1 MRNNDPG
8 EQLSISRLDGKT
20 LSIAE
25 FGVLG
30 GQISHLVLGGV
41 EVIPKFSGENAR
53 ARVFGYTLAPWPNR
67 LEDGKYQMAGID
79 YQIPKLD
86 SQNNANHGLLLD
98 EKMEILSH
106 DSDSLKLSYS
116 FGKDVHYPFA
126 IDLEIEFSLEEN
138 ALVTRAT
145 ATNNSVNAAPFA
157 IGFHPYFLTGDELA
171 VSAGFTH
178 RVLTDDR
185 MLPVST
191 KEVSGLDL
199 NQNSP
204 ELATLDDCYCGS
216 NEVLVTGP
224 SGAFV
229 VRGLEN
235 INYFMIYRP
244 PSRVFA
250 QGSALAIEPMSHLT
264 NVFATD
270 IESAQ
275 ILPGESKSY
284 SYEIR
289 SR

>member
-1 MRNNDPG
+1 MRKNDPG
-8 EQLSISRLDGKT
+8 EQLSISRRDEKN

-25 FGVLG
+25 FGVFG

-41 EVIPKFSGENAR
+41 EVIPKFSGEDAR

-67 LEDGKYQMAGID
+67 LQDGKYQVDGID

-98 EKMEILSH
+98 EKMEVLSH
-106 DSDSLKLSYS
+106 DSDSLKLFYS
-116 FGKDVHYPFA
+116 FGKDAHYPFA

-145 ATNNSVNAAPFA
+145 ATNNSLNAAPFA
-157 IGFHPYFLTGDELA
+157 IGFHPYFLMGSKFT

-178 RVLTDDR
+178 RVVTDDR
-185 MLPVST
+185 MLPVSA
-191 KEVSGLDL
+191 KKVSRLDL
-199 NQNSP
+199 NQDSP
-204 ELATLDDCYCGS
+204 ELATLDDCYYGS
-216 NEVLVTGP
+216 NEVLVTNS
-224 SGAFV
+224 SGAFEI
-229 VRGLEN
+229 RGLEN

-244 PSRVFA
+244 PAQVFA

-270 IESAQ
+270 MASAQ

>member
-1 MRNNDPG
+1 VRKNDPG
-8 EQLSISRLDGKT
+8 EQLSISRRDEKN

-25 FGVLG
+25 FGVFG

-41 EVIPKFSGENAR
+41 EVIPKFSGESSR
-53 ARVFGYTLAPWPNR
+53 ARVFGYTMAPWPNR
-67 LEDGKYQMAGID
+67 LEDGNYQMDGIE

-98 EKMEILSH
+98 EKMEIVSH
-106 DSDSLKLSYS
+106 DSDSLKLNYS
-116 FGKDVHYPFA
+116 FGKDAHYPFA

-145 ATNNSVNAAPFA
+145 ATNNSLNAAPFA
-157 IGFHPYFLTGDELA
+157 IGFHPYFLMGSKFT

-178 RVLTDDR
+178 RVVADDR
-185 MLPVST
+185 MLPVSA
-191 KEVSGLDL
+191 KEVSRLDL
-199 NQNSP
+199 NQDSP
-204 ELATLDDCYCGS
+204 ELATLDDCYYGS
-216 NEVLVTGP
+216 NEVLVTNP
-224 SGAFV
+224 SGSFEI
-229 VRGLEN
+229 RGLEN
-235 INYFMIYRP
+235 INYFMLYRP
-244 PSRVFA
+244 PAQVFA

-270 IESAQ
+270 IASAQ

>member
-1 MRNNDPG
+1 MRKNDPG
-8 EQLSISRLDGKT
+8 EQLSISRLDGKA

-25 FGVLG
+25 FSALG

-53 ARVFGYTLAPWPNR
+53 DQVFGFTLAPWPNR
-67 LEDGKYQMAGID
+67 LEDGQYQMDGIE

-106 DSDSLKLSYS
+106 DSNSLKLSYS
-116 FGKDVHYPFA
+116 FGKDAYYPFA
-126 IDLEIEFSLEEN
+126 IDLEIEFILEEN

-145 ATNNSVNAAPFA
+145 ATNNSLTAAPFA
-157 IGFHPYFLTGDELA
+157 IGFHPYFLMRDEFT

-191 KEVSGLDL
+191 KGVLGLDL
-199 NQNSP
+199 NQDSL
-204 ELATLDDCYCGS
+204 ELAALDDCYFGS
-216 NEVLVTGP
+216 NEVLVTSP
-224 SGAFV
+224 SSSFEI
-229 VRGLEN
+229 RGLEN
-235 INYFMIYRP
+235 INYFMLYRP
-244 PSRVFA
+244 PVRLFS

-270 IESAQ
+270 ISSAQ
-275 ILPGESKSY
+275 IPPGESKSY

>member
-1 MRNNDPG
+1 VRNNDPG
-8 EQLSISRLDGKT
+8 EQLSISRLDEKT

-25 FGVLG
+25 FGVIG
-30 GQISHLVLGGV
+30 GQINHLVLGGV
-41 EVIPKFSGENAR
+41 EVIPKFFGEDAR
-53 ARVFGYTLAPWPNR
+53 ARVFGYTMAPWPNR
-67 LEDGKYQMAGID
+67 LEDGKYQMNDIE

-106 DSDSLKLSYS
+106 DSDSIKLAYS
-116 FGKDVHYPFA
+116 FGKDAHYPFE
-126 IDLEIEFSLEEN
+126 IDLEIEFILEEN

-145 ATNNSVNAAPFA
+145 ATNNSLNAAPFA
-157 IGFHPYFLTGDELA
+157 IGFHPYFLMGDEFT

-185 MLPVST
+185 MLPVSA

-199 NQNSP
+199 NQDSP
-204 ELATLDDCYCGS
+204 ELATLDDCYFGS
-216 NEVLVTGP
+216 NEVLVTSP
-224 SGAFV
+224 SGSFEI
-229 VRGLEN
+229 RGLEN
-235 INYFMIYRP
+235 INYFMLYRP
-244 PSRVFA
+244 AVKVFA

-270 IESAQ
+270 IASAQ
-275 ILPGESKSY
+275 ILPGESRSF

>member
-1 MRNNDPG
+1 VRKNDPG
-8 EQLSISRLDGKT
+8 EQLSISRRDEKS

-25 FGVLG
+25 FGVFG

-41 EVIPKFSGENAR
+41 EVIPKFSGEDAR

-67 LEDGKYQMAGID
+67 LQDGKYQVDGIG
-79 YQIPKLD
+79 YEIPKLD

-98 EKMEILSH
+98 EKMEVLSH
-106 DSDSLKLSYS
+106 DSDSLKLFYS
-116 FGKDVHYPFA
+116 FGKDAHYPFA
-126 IDLEIEFSLEEN
+126 IDLEIEFILEEN

-145 ATNNSVNAAPFA
+145 ATNNSLNAAPFA
-157 IGFHPYFLTGDELA
+157 IGFHPYFLMGSNFI

-178 RVLTDDR
+178 QVVTDDR

-191 KEVSGLDL
+191 KEVSGFDL
-199 NQNSP
+199 NQDSP
-204 ELATLDDCYCGS
+204 ELATLDDCYFGS

-224 SGAFV
+224 SGSFA

-235 INYFMIYRP
+235 INCFMLYRP
-244 PSRVFA
+244 PVRLFA
-250 QGSALAIEPMSHLT
+250 QGSAIAIEPMSHLT

-270 IESAQ
+270 IASAQ